1 MHAIALGGCTDTVRD
16 RICTGRWL
24 GENSLAAS
32 GTRTRVSI
40 APGFSVGRST
50 NRTIPT
56 EVCTKI
62 KTGRFKP
69 NVRLHGRFVAPSQSV
84 VLLTIARSVANVI
97 QNGSLPRHRTQLA
110 TMVHYVQYS
119 YLSWRRGKKSVTV
132 WDSRT
137 FALST
142 VAYKEARRPVMPP
155 FAFYLKGSLFL
166 PHCRIGGRRLKWV
179 LDDSN
184 KLRQVV
190 QLAEFAQSRFV
201 SHFVQS
207 Q

>member
-1 MHAIALGGCTDTVRD
+1 M
-16 RICTGRWL
+16 TGRKFPCSIEDSNPLQYCDWL
-24 GENSLAAS
+24 LSRTLCQPSYLHRSLYENKNWMAKAKRLPAWRFCC
-32 GTRTRVSI
+32 TFPVC
-40 APGFSVGRST
+40 GFIDHCQVGCER
-50 NRTIPT
+50 NT
-56 EVCTKI
+56 EW
-62 KTGRFKP
+62 
-69 NVRLHGRFVAPSQSV
+69 Q
-84 VLLTIARSVANVI
+84 
-97 QNGSLPRHRTQLA
+97 LPRHRTQLA

-142 VAYKEARRPVMPP
+142 AAYKEARRPVMPP

-190 QLAEFAQSRFV
+190 QLAEFAQSCFV